1 VFSQSCTSTAQCGS
15 LQTCIDSICVTKDL
29 FPPSLLE
36 IIGTISVALINSLGS
51 ASGIGGGALLVPY
64 FILIFQRS
72 VTQSIDYSFAV
83 VFGGALGNYLNTA
96 FIRDPINHGPAI
108 NYDVNLLVLPMLMIG
123 VTFGLFLHI
132 QLPDLATYLLLLSV
146 LVYTLY
152 KNTLQYKHH
161 STREETRGHE
171 GRGPEHL
178 SEQSAESSLDFE
190 DENIEGS
197 YPEEKEEKQELLR
210 HHDDDSEAKFFRS
223 ESGSAKGSERSPPS
237 NRPQPELKP
246 LFPWSRFKEI
256 LLLLF
261 AVIFFNVMRGG
272 QSPSIVGVTMCSTSY
287 WIITGIMILSFVLL
301 YIRNIYLTRSWQRD
315 LIREKHLFRK
325 NEIIFTKKK
334 SYVIGGTSLVAGL
347 YGATVGIGGAM
358 IIGPRL
364 LDYHMPP
371 KYSTFTTGFF
381 VIFTMFG
388 SLMGVLLQG
397 HISILEILWF
407 AGFAFLCSFFMS
419 RWVTEYMKKT
429 GKQSLVLIFLLIAT
443 AISMTIIITICIIQM
458 IRNRNDML
466 KFHELC
472 V

>member
-1 VFSQSCTSTAQCGS
+1 VFSQSCTSNAQCGS

-29 FPPSLLE
+29 FPLSLLE

-123 VTFGLFLHI
+123 VTFGIFLHI

-161 STREETRGHE
+161 STRELTRGHE
-171 GRGPEHL
+171 GHGPEHL
-178 SEQSAESSLDFE
+178 SEKSAESSLDFE
-190 DENIEGS
+190 DDENEGDLGD
-197 YPEEKEEKQELLR
+197 KEEKQDLLR

-223 ESGSAKGSERSPPS
+223 ESGSAKGSERLPPS
-237 NRPQPELKP
+237 TIQPPELKP

-256 LLLLF
+256 FLLLF
-261 AVIFFNVMRGG
+261 CVIFFNVMRGG

-287 WIITGIMILSFVLL
+287 WIITGIMILAFVLL
-301 YIRNIYLTRSWQRD
+301 YVRNISLTRSWQRD

-334 SYVIGGTSLVAGL
+334 SYVIGGTSLIAGL

-397 HISILEILWF
+397 NISILEILWF
-407 AGFAFLCSFFMS
+407 AGFAFVGSFFMS
-419 RWVTEYMKKT
+419 RFVTEYMKRT

-443 AISMTIIITICIIQM
+443 TISMIIIVTICILQM
-458 IRNRNDML
+458 IKNRDDML
-466 KFHELC
+466 EFHQLC